1 MPLIRRVPKRGFTNA
16 PFKKTFAVVN
26 VRDLNGF
33 EDGSVVDLAA
43 ILEKGLARKKAKHL
57 KILGE
62 GELER
67 KLVIEAHHFS
77 GTAREKIT
85 KAGGE
90 IKELKC

>member
-1 MPLIRRVPKRGFTNA
+1 MPLFRRVPKRGFTNA
-16 PFKKTFAVVN
+16 PFKKSFVVVN
-26 VRDLNGF
+26 VRDLNDF
-33 EDGSVVDLAA
+33 EDGAVVNLAV
-43 ILEKGLARKKAKHL
+43 ILDKGLARKKANHL

-67 KLVIEAHHFS
+67 KLVVEAHHFS

-90 IKELKC
+90 AKELKC